1 MRIIGRKK
9 EIRRLD
15 RFVESKRSDFVV
27 VYGRRRVG
35 KTYLIREYFDNT
47 FDFQVT
53 GICDGSKEM
62 QLANFGLAL
71 QKYFGESRVPR
82 TWLDAFSLLQ
92 AGLEKKNTGE
102 KLVVFFDEIRL
113 LESVRSLLERL
124 RRLGQQHFADCMRF
138 GNHMAYGQ
146 HLEQCRRTLQPRH
159 GPHFP

>member
-1 MRIIGRKK
+1 MHIVGRKK
-9 EIRRLD
+9 EILRLD

-102 KLVVFFDEIRL
+102 KLVVFFDEMPWMDR
-113 LESVRSLLERL
+113 
-124 RRLGQQHFADCMRF
+124 
-138 GNHMAYGQ
+138 
-146 HLEQCRRTLQPRH
+146 
-159 GPHFP
+159 